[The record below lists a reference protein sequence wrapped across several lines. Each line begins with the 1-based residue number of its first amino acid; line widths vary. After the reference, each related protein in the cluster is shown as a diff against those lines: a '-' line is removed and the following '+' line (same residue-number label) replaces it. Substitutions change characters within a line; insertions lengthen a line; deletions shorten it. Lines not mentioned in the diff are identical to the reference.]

1 MTAHDISVPYFTAR
15 PVDAKPG
22 GPGVVLIL
30 EGYGISPQ
38 LLRVAQRLAHVGY
51 TVVAPDLF
59 HRFGGSDPDAARDE
73 GWLSKLTDD
82 EIIDDVNGA
91 HATLRSFGV
100 GPIGITGFC
109 MGGRISYLAAVRGV
123 DLACAAPF
131 YGSGIGRLLGPT
143 SCPVQFFYG
152 GEDPWIPHDE
162 IERVEAQHPG
172 QVKVYPTAG
181 HGFFRDGSESYHA
194 EAAADAWE
202 RLQAFF
208 ADHLGAQELSG

>member
-1 MTAHDISVPYFTAR
+1 MAAHDISIPYFTAR
-15 PVDAKPG
+15 PVDAQRG
-22 GPGVVLIL
+22 GSGVVLIM

-38 LLRVAQRLAHVGY
+38 LLRVAQRLAHIGY

-82 EIIDDVNGA
+82 DIVEDVTAA
-91 HATLRSFGV
+91 HAVLRSLGV
-100 GPIGITGFC
+100 DRIGITGFC

-131 YGSGIGRLLGPT
+131 YGSGIGRLLGDV
-143 SCPVQFFYG
+143 SCPLQFFYG
-152 GEDPWIPHDE
+152 GEDPWIPADE
-162 IERVEAQHPG
+162 IARVEAQYPG
-172 QVKVYPTAG
+172 RVTVYPTAG
-181 HGFFRDGSESYHA
+181 HGFFRDGSENYDA
-194 EAAADAWE
+194 AAAADAWE

-208 ADHLGAQELSG
+208 AEHLGAN